1 MRKYLVAAFAACFMA
16 QNAFAT
22 FDLQI
27 TEIWPGNDPGSNLT
41 DDWFEVTNVGDMDWT
56 SADGDLYFDDDSSDP
71 SVADLMSGIT
81 TIAAGESV
89 IFVDGSATTGAA
101 NVAQWEVL
109 VWGPDLASLPQVGT
123 YEGSG
128 LSGGGDGVTLFLDT
142 DSNGPSGT
150 EIIDFETYPNADAPN
165 GGQSWDVAQGAF
177 SATLAN
183 AVTTTALNDAQLPAV
198 GTPGFLGVP
207 EPGTIAL
214 TAIGLM
220 GLLGVRRK

>member
-1 MRKYLVAAFAACFMA
+1 MRKYLVAAFAACFMS

-22 FDLQI
+22 FDLQV

-56 SADGDLYFDDDSSDP
+56 SADGDLYYDDDSMDA

-89 IFVDGSATTGAA
+89 IYVDGSATTGGP
-101 NVAQWEVL
+101 NVALWSI
-109 VWGPDLASLPQVGT
+109 VWGPDLASMPQVGT

-128 LSGGGDGVTLFLDT
+128 LSGGGDGVTLFLDSAN
-142 DSNGPSGT
+142 DGVDAGDQ
-150 EIIDFETYPNADAPN
+150 IDFADYPNADAPN
-165 GGQSWDVAQGAF
+165 GGQSWDVGLGVF
-177 SATLAN
+177 SGSLVN
-183 AVTTTALNDAQLPAV
+183 GITTTEVNDESNPAV

-207 EPGTIAL
+207 EPGTLAL
-214 TAIGLM
+214 TAMGLF